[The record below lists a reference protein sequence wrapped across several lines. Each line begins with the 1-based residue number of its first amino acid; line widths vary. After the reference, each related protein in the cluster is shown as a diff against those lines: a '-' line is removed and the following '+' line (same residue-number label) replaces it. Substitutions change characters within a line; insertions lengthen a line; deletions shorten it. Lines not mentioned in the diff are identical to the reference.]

1 VVGSVCVQGID
12 ERMVGLPRP
21 REPVDGTSPASCF
34 GFFDEVSFGPSSWEA
49 LLASREAGR
58 GARLDG
64 VRLEWPV

>member
-1 VVGSVCVQGID
+1 VQGID
-12 ERMVGLPRP
+12 ERMVGLPGP
-21 REPVDGTSPASCF
+21 REPVDGTSPASCSDFF
-34 GFFDEVSFGPSSWEA
+34 GEVSFGPSSLEA